1 MTPETTRCYWR
12 GNHKCAFF
20 FVIPPQGERQS
31 QCNLVQNH
39 PFQCK
44 KKSISRKELSSETFF
59 YLLSPMSTIE
69 VDVIFI
75 NLIFEYETEA
85 EDLSHPHV
93 SELLTRIVTPNWHFL
108 RSSRLNA
115 QILTASRGSQAW
127 TASRP
132 ELDFQIFRLDFSRVS
147 KHIRK
152 WTYIFAPYFEN
163 GIIRWQPEIFQ
174 KSLLAEST
182 FSGSKHWE
190 GGSPGNGPV
199 LAVVLP
205 VLSFL

>member
-1 MTPETTRCYWR
+1 MC
-12 GNHKCAFF
+12 FL
-20 FVIPPQGERQS
+20 FVILLQGES
-31 QCNLVQNH
+31 HFQCNLVQNH

-85 EDLSHPHV
+85 EDLSHPRV

-108 RSSRLNA
+108 HAFRLNA

-127 TASRP
+127 MASRP
-132 ELDFQIFRLDFSRVS
+132 KFDFQIFRFDFSRVS
-147 KHIRK
+147 KHMLESGL
-152 WTYIFAPYFEN
+152 TYLHPTLRVVSDESQRFS
-163 GIIRWQPEIFQ
+163 FQ

-190 GGSPGNGPV
+190 GDSPGNGPV
-199 LAVVLP
+199 LAIVLP